1 MKLNSY
7 YLHAIDCQNGNPFDG
22 NHSIEVLK
30 EILDSG
36 ELKSKRLRGIT
47 DTSFGGWNGID
58 YISLC
63 DYRRRNNRPYG
74 NNQFLRGYTAY
85 NAYIKTS
92 LSFILTK
99 NKISAIKPQLVEPI
113 IFDWDSHYIMYEL
126 GNSTNGRYSD
136 LPDEVQV
143 KDRIPF
149 DRIKGMTIPIE
160 YMVTEHIP
168 EIKFKNY
175 KYIPS
180 YNSRELI
187 EYLNRL
193 KELLNQYKLSSDLY
207 DLETQLLLDSDDT
220 ITELVNDVLARK
232 KELK

>member
-22 NHSIEVLK
+22 IHSIEVLK
-30 EILDSG
+30 EILNSG

-47 DTSFGGWNGID
+47 DKSSGGWNGLD

-74 NNQFLRGYTAY
+74 NDQFLKGY
-85 NAYIKTS
+85 NAYETYIKES

-99 NKISAIKPQLVEPI
+99 NKICTIKPRLVEPI

-126 GNSTNGRYSD
+126 GNSTEGRYSD

-143 KDRIPF
+143 KDRISF

-168 EIKFKNY
+168 EFKSKKY
-175 KYIPS
+175 KYIPP
-180 YNSRELI
+180 YTIEELV
-187 EYLNRL
+187 EYLKQL
-193 KELLNQYKLSSDLY
+193 KDILSAYSVSNELY
-207 DLETQLLLDSDDT
+207 DLETQELLNNEDDVARVV
-220 ITELVNDVLARK
+220 ERVLIK
-232 KELK
+232 

>member
-7 YLHAIDCQNGNPFDG
+7 YLHAIDCQNGEPFDG
-22 NHSIEVLK
+22 NHSIDVLK
-30 EILDSG
+30 EILASG

-47 DTSFGGWNGID
+47 DKSYGGWNGLD

-74 NNQFLRGYTAY
+74 NDQFYKGY
-85 NAYIKTS
+85 NAYETYIKTS

-99 NKISAIKPQLVEPI
+99 SKICAIKPQLVAPI

-126 GNSTNGRYSD
+126 GNSTKGRFSD

-143 KDRIPF
+143 KDSISF

-168 EIKFKNY
+168 EFKSKNY
-175 KYIPS
+175 KYIPP
-180 YNSRELI
+180 YNAKELI
-187 EYLNRL
+187 EYLNRI
-193 KELLNQYKLSSDLY
+193 KDLLNKYKLFIDLY
-207 DLETQLLLDSDDT
+207 DLETQILLNSEDT
-220 ITELVNDVLARK
+220 VAELVDDVLTK
-232 KELK
+232 KL

>member
-1 MKLNSY
+1 MIGKIKTLPKNNFFDKNVALKLDD
-7 YLHAIDCQNGNPFDG
+7 LPEFKQIKDDIDKKN
-22 NHSIEVLK
+22 K
-30 EILDSG
+30 
-36 ELKSKRLRGIT
+36 
-47 DTSFGGWNGID
+47 TSF
-58 YISLC
+58 
-63 DYRRRNNRPYG
+63 
-74 NNQFLRGYTAY
+74 AY

-180 YNSRELI
+180 YNSKELI

-207 DLETQLLLDSDDT
+207 DLETQLLLDSEDT
-220 ITELVNDVLARK
+220 ITELVNDVLVRK
-232 KELK
+232 KN

>member
-22 NHSIEVLK
+22 IHSIEVLK
-30 EILDSG
+30 VILNSG

-47 DTSFGGWNGID
+47 DKSYGGWNGLD

-74 NNQFLRGYTAY
+74 NDQFFKGY
-85 NAYIKTS
+85 NAYETYIKKS

-99 NKISAIKPQLVEPI
+99 NKICTIKPRLVEPI

-126 GNSTNGRYSD
+126 GNSTEGRYSD

-143 KDRIPF
+143 KDRISF

-168 EIKFKNY
+168 EFKSKKY
-175 KYIPS
+175 KYIPP
-180 YNSRELI
+180 YTIEELV
-187 EYLNRL
+187 EYLKQL
-193 KELLNQYKLSSDLY
+193 KDVLSAYSVSNELY
-207 DLETQLLLDSDDT
+207 DLETQELLNNEDDVARVV
-220 ITELVNDVLARK
+220 ERVLIKQK
-232 KELK
+232 K